1 MDAESILINDDM
13 KILVMDWPAFGGKTI
28 IKTFSGLGH
37 EVECFDFPQ
46 HTSEASMGEELGV
59 KIAESILKT
68 GADIVFSFNFF
79 PVVAAVV
86 HACRK
91 KYISW
96 VYDNPAVFLYS
107 MTVFFPEN
115 YIFHFDSY
123 EAERLKRDGVEHVF
137 YLPMASDTEGY
148 DAIVPLVSE
157 VSKYGADVAMIGSMY
172 HEKFKYF
179 EKYTAKF
186 DDFLRGYLD
195 GLINVQEQLYGVDIL
210 ESSLTPQIMEMVK
223 KNVPLTEERGD
234 SYETAA
240 WKFANY
246 YLAMRV
252 TAGERE
258 HILDAVSKRFK
269 VNLYTTGDTPSLA
282 DVRNMGTVE
291 YYKEAPLAI
300 KCAKININVTL
311 RSIHTGIPQRVM
323 DIMGCGGFVLSNY
336 QADMCDAFVPDED
349 FVYYESIEDAV
360 DKTGYYLEHEDER
373 LKIAANGYEK
383 VKREHNFISK
393 CKYMLEE
400 AGKDS
405 TL

>member
-1 MDAESILINDDM
+1 M
-13 KILVMDWPAFGGKTI
+13 KILIMDWPAFGGETI
-28 IKTFSGLGH
+28 KKAFVRSGH

-46 HTSEASMGEELGV
+46 HSSEASMGEELGV
-59 KIAESILKT
+59 KIAEAILKT
-68 GADIVFSFNFF
+68 KADIVFSFNFF
-79 PVVAAVV
+79 PVIATAV

-96 VYDNPAVFLYS
+96 VYDDPAVFLYS

-115 YIFHFDSY
+115 YIFHFDSS
-123 EAERLKRDGVEHVF
+123 EVDRLKRDGVEHAF
-137 YLPMASDTEGY
+137 YLPMAADTEGY
-148 DAIVPLVSE
+148 DVIVPSDLES
-157 VSKYGADVAMIGSMY
+157 SKYGADIALIGSMY

-179 EKYTAKF
+179 EKYTARF

-195 GLINVQEQLYGVDIL
+195 GITNVQEQLYGVDIL

-223 KNVPLTEERGD
+223 KNVPLSEERGD

-252 TAGERE
+252 TASERE
-258 HILDAVSKRFK
+258 HILKALSEQYK
-269 VNLYTTGDTPSLA
+269 VNLYTTGETPSLA
-282 DVRNMGTVE
+282 RVKNMGTVE

-300 KCAKININVTL
+300 KCAKINLNVTL

-336 QADMCDAFVPDED
+336 QADMCETFVPDED

-360 DKTGYYLEHEDER
+360 DKVGYYLEHEDER
-373 LKIAANGYEK
+373 LRIASNGYAK
-383 VKREHNFISK
+383 VKREHDYMTK

-405 TL
+405 PLCTE